1 MIDKEVY
8 YKQGQAA
15 FVTGQNNPYAPN
27 SVRGAS
33 FAEGYNT
40 AFLLETLLIDEDGGY
55 PPTLSEAEE
64 AVQAEP
70 CDCDDCD
77 DDDE

>member
-15 FVTGQNNPYAPN
+15 FVTGQSNPYAPK
-27 SVRGAS
+27 SVRGES

-64 AVQAEP
+64 AVQVDS
-70 CDCDDCD
+70 CDCDDNDCD
-77 DDDE
+77 E